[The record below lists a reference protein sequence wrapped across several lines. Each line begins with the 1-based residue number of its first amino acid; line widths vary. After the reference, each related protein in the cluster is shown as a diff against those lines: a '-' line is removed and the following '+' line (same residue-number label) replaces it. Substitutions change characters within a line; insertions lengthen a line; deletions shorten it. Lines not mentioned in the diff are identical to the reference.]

1 MIERLARQRHTVRVP
16 YIPRMSTTSITLAY
30 DFAPIALCLTQH
42 RIIAGCNRAFLTLF
56 GFEAGELT
64 GQSIALL
71 YPSPEEYQRI
81 GQRGYPQMAHGG
93 DYQDERLMRRSG
105 GALIWCRV
113 RGQAIDAHDPA
124 AASAWS
130 FEALSQNLPDVQRL
144 SPREREV
151 VALVAQG
158 LSSKEMARQ
167 LGLSPR
173 TVEMHRARLRL
184 KLGVPSTPRLLR
196 LLP

>member
-1 MIERLARQRHTVRVP
+1 
-16 YIPRMSTTSITLAY
+16 MSTTSITLAY

-42 RIIAGCNRAFLTLF
+42 RTITDCNRAFLELF

-64 GQSIALL
+64 GQSIAQL

-81 GQRGYPQMAHGG
+81 GQRGYPQMEHGG
-93 DYQDERLMRRSG
+93 YQDERLMRRSD
-105 GALIWCRV
+105 GALIWCRA
-113 RGQAIDAHDPA
+113 RGQAIDAQDPA

-130 FEALSQNLPDVQRL
+130 FEALSQNMPDVQRL

-151 VALVAQG
+151 VTLLAQG
-158 LSSKEMARQ
+158 LSSKEIARQ

-184 KLGVPSTPRLLR
+184 KLGAPSTPRLLR

>member
-1 MIERLARQRHTVRVP
+1 MR
-16 YIPRMSTTSITLAY
+16 TTSITLAY
-30 DFAPIALCLTQH
+30 DFAPVALCLTQH
-42 RIIAGCNRAFLTLF
+42 RTITNCNRAFLELF
-56 GFEAGELT
+56 GFKAGELT
-64 GQSIALL
+64 GQSIAQL

-81 GQRGYPQMAHGG
+81 GQPGYPQMEHGG
-93 DYQDERLMRRSG
+93 RYQDERLMRRSD
-105 GALIWCRV
+105 GALIWCRA
-113 RGQAIDAHDPA
+113 RGQAVDAQDPA

-130 FEALSQNLPDVQRL
+130 FEALSQTLPDVQRL

-173 TVEMHRARLRL
+173 TVEMHRAHLRL
-184 KLGVPSTPRLLR
+184 KLGAPSTPRLLR

>member
-1 MIERLARQRHTVRVP
+1 MIPA
-16 YIPRMSTTSITLAY
+16 SITLAY

-42 RIIAGCNRAFLTLF
+42 RTITHCNRAFLELF

-64 GQSIALL
+64 GQSIAQL
-71 YPSPEEYQRI
+71 YPSPEEYERI
-81 GQRGYPQMAHGG
+81 GQRGYPQMEHGG
-93 DYQDERLMRRSG
+93 PYQDERLMRRSD

-113 RGQAIDAHDPA
+113 RGQAADAGHPE

-130 FEALSQNLPDVQRL
+130 FEPLSQNVPDVQRL

-158 LSSKEMARQ
+158 LTSKEMARQ

-184 KLGVPSTPRLLR
+184 KLGARSTPRLLR

>member
-1 MIERLARQRHTVRVP
+1 MRTP
-16 YIPRMSTTSITLAY
+16 SITLAY

-42 RIIAGCNRAFLTLF
+42 RAIAHCNRAFLELF
-56 GFEAGELT
+56 GFEASELT
-64 GQSIALL
+64 GQSMALL

-93 DYQDERLMRRSG
+93 GYQDERLMRRSG
-105 GALIWCRV
+105 GALVWCRV
-113 RGQAIDAHDPA
+113 RGQAIDTQDPA

-184 KLGVPSTPRLLR
+184 KLGAPSTPRLLR

>member
-1 MIERLARQRHTVRVP
+1 
-16 YIPRMSTTSITLAY
+16 MSTTSPPLAY

-42 RIIAGCNRAFLTLF
+42 RIIASCNRTFLALF

-81 GQRGYPQMAHGG
+81 GQRGYPQMAQGG
-93 DYQDERLMRRSG
+93 GYQDERLMRRSG
-105 GALIWCRV
+105 GALVWCRV
-113 RGQAIDAHDPA
+113 RGQAIDAQDPA
-124 AASAWS
+124 ASSAWS
-130 FEALSQNLPDVQRL
+130 FEALSQNMPDVQRL
-144 SPREREV
+144 SPRESEV
-151 VALVAQG
+151 VTLLAQG
-158 LSSKEMARQ
+158 LSSKEMAHQ

-184 KLGVPSTPRLLR
+184 KLGALSTPRLLR